1 MEKIINKKENIINI
15 LVIGIM
21 VFFMGRLFY
30 GSFLYG
36 FILIPIGVV
45 LYEQRKKQIY
55 LKRQKRLEQQ
65 FKDMLICLS
74 DSIKTGYSMQNAL
87 REAYKDM
94 IGMYGKDSEIS
105 RELRE
110 VISKLKLNMNV
121 ESTISEMAKNI
132 NIYNAILFANTF
144 SVVKRT
150 GGSIPDIIKSVTDE
164 IVLKENVNREIEA
177 AIAEKRMEQKI
188 MSIIPMLL
196 IIYVSFASP
205 GFLDV
210 MYTSV
215 AGKLIMTVCIVLYFF
230 AYLWGE
236 KIVSEEET

>member
-1 MEKIINKKENIINI
+1 
-15 LVIGIM
+15 
-21 VFFMGRLFY
+21 
-30 GSFLYG
+30 
-36 FILIPIGVV
+36 
-45 LYEQRKKQIY
+45 
-55 LKRQKRLEQQ
+55 
-65 FKDMLICLS
+65 
-74 DSIKTGYSMQNAL
+74 
-87 REAYKDM
+87 
-94 IGMYGKDSEIS
+94 
-105 RELRE
+105 
-110 VISKLKLNMNV
+110 MNV
-121 ESTISEMAKNI
+121 ESAISEMAKNI

-144 SVVKRT
+144 SVVKST
-150 GGSIPDIIKSVTDE
+150 GGSIPDIIKRVTDE
-164 IVLKENVNREIEA
+164 IVLKENVNQEIEA